1 MPEDGWKYRLFKVK
15 GLPGG
20 SLEWDKSAV
29 PPASA
34 GCSQTVFW
42 PETEM
47 KNFSVLHK
55 YFLYDL
61 LGPDLPYLLW
71 KGIEP
76 CHQVSVLLLGQLS
89 CFFSGPRPYKSPG
102 LKAFIEKKE
111 SCSFPKKPFDPVTS
125 LPAEQ
130 KKDVLFIRVQII
142 FGSDDL
148 RQAVDPQPTAQYT
161 FRTLR

>member
-1 MPEDGWKYRLFKVK
+1 MPFRLLLQDCLQAFFSRKQREKFSLFCTKV
-15 GLPGG
+15 
-20 SLEWDKSAV
+20 
-29 PPASA
+29 
-34 GCSQTVFW
+34 
-42 PETEM
+42 
-47 KNFSVLHK
+47 
-55 YFLYDL
+55 LYDL
-61 LGPDLPYLLW
+61 LRTDLPDLLW

-76 CHQVSVLLLGQLS
+76 CHQAAVLLLGQFS
-89 CFFSGPRPYKSPG
+89 CFFSGPRPYKGPV

-148 RQAVDPQPTAQYT
+148 RQAVDPLSEICIAALSPHKDKSAYPHRIIILIFFETP
-161 FRTLR
+161 LR